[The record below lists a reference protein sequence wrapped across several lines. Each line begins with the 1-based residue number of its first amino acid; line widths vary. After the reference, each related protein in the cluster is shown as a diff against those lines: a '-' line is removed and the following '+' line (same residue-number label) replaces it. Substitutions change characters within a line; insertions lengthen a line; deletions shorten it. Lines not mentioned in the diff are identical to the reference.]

1 MTVVGW
7 WFELAGPLLV
17 LRTLPACVPGPH
29 RLAQRELRR
38 VRPDSPRAALSAGSA
53 VVAFGGV

>member
-7 WFELAGPLLV
+7 WFEVAGLLLV
-17 LRTLPACVPGPH
+17 LRTLPACVPGAH

-38 VRPDSPRAALSAGSA
+38 VRAHAPRSALSAGSA
-53 VVAFGGV
+53 RVVFGGV

>member
-1 MTVVGW
+1 MTIVGW
-7 WFELAGPLLV
+7 WFELAGVLLV

-38 VRPDSPRAALSAGSA
+38 VRPDTPRSALSAGSA
-53 VVAFGGV
+53 RVAFGGV

>member
-7 WFELAGPLLV
+7 WFELAGVLLV
-17 LRTLPACVPGPH
+17 LRTLPARVPGPH

-38 VRPDSPRAALSAGSA
+38 VRADTPRSALSAGSA
-53 VVAFGGV
+53 MVVFGGV